1 MRFEVSGRCSRNYTL
16 KEMPLMMA
24 GQFILIHTPVSMKV
38 TSRKDSPVTGFS
50 WLPVHRISTAIIL
63 GAGTDNYE

>member
-1 MRFEVSGRCSRNYTL
+1 
-16 KEMPLMMA
+16 MMA
-24 GQFILIHTPVSMKV
+24 GQLILIHTPVSMKV
-38 TSRKDSPVTGFS
+38 TSRKDSPATGFS